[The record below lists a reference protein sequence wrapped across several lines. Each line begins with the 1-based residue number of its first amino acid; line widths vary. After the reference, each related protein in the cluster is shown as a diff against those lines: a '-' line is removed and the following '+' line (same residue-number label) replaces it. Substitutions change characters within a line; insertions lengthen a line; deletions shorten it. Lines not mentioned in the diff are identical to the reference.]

1 MAQKDDVATI
11 PFRDQPIPGHAVEV
25 VTALRAMP
33 DGDSVR
39 TQDLAA
45 AMKTLGVKDAYR
57 KAQKLPRLSTCNINR
72 DLILQTWN
80 HVVEPKKKKGKDS
93 TTTHEVNATE
103 LNTHKGGVL
112 SATLNPNILKDMV
125 KTRTYKKIER
135 LLFGVKKP
143 LNIFIDGDTGLGKST
158 AVIHV
163 HYRQDREVIR
173 LNLSF
178 ATDVDDLIGGFRLI
192 DGDTV
197 WQDGPAV
204 IAMERGACLLLDELD
219 AANPKILF
227 ELQSILEGN
236 GVYLKKD
243 NRMVYPNEGFHVVA
257 TGNTK
262 GTGDM
267 TGDFAGTNILN
278 KAFLDRFVASIT
290 ATPPDRKEMQKM
302 LDHQVPENPELVNEG
317 LAAFYGQVL
326 ETWIAGGIPHL
337 VSPRRMIAFGKLCN
351 QFGVERVDDKE
362 LKEAGDYATNK
373 YDDEMKSGF
382 MELLDRMIA
391 TEKDKAIPEATA
403 TDVLDTDA
411 PF

>member
-1 MAQKDDVATI
+1 MAKNTPEV
-11 PFRDQPIPGHAVEV
+11 PFQDRPIPTHAKEV
-25 VTALRAMP
+25 VTALTAMP
-33 DGDSVR
+33 EGDSVR

-57 KAQKLPRLSTCNINR
+57 KAQKLPRLSTCNVDR
-72 DLILQTWN
+72 DLILRHWG
-80 HVVEPKKKKGKDS
+80 HVVNKTKSESTHTVKKDD
-93 TTTHEVNATE
+93 VNS
-103 LNTHKGGVL
+103 HKVGVL
-112 SATLNPNILKDMV
+112 SATQNPNILKDMV
-125 KTRTYKKIER
+125 KTKTYKKVER
-135 LLFGVKKP
+135 LLYGVKNP
-143 LNIFIDGDTGLGKST
+143 LNVFIDGDTGLGKST

-163 HYRQDREVIR
+163 HYRQNRMVIR

-204 IAMERGACLLLDELD
+204 IAMQEGACLLLDELD

-243 NRMVYPNEGFHVVA
+243 NRMVYPTDGFHVVA

-267 TGDFAGTNILN
+267 TGDFSGVNILN
-278 KAFLDRFVASIT
+278 KAFLDRFAASIT
-290 ATPPDRKEMQKM
+290 AVPPDQKEMHKM
-302 LDHQVPENPELVNEG
+302 LDHQCPDNPDLVNEG
-317 LAAFYGQVL
+317 LAAFYHQVL
-326 ETWIAGGIPHL
+326 QTWIAGGIPHL
-337 VSPRRMIAFGKLCN
+337 VSPRRMIAFGNLCI

-373 YDDEMKSGF
+373 YDEEMKSAF

-391 TEKDKAIPEATA
+391 EEKDKAIPEATA
-403 TDVLDTDA
+403 TNVLDDDA

>member
-1 MAQKDDVATI
+1 MAKNTPEI
-11 PFRDQPIPGHAVEV
+11 PFQDQPVPGHAKEV

-33 DGDSVR
+33 DGESVR
-39 TQDLAA
+39 TQDLSA

-57 KAQKLPRLSTCNINR
+57 KAQKLPRLSTCNVDR
-72 DLILQTWN
+72 DLILRVWN
-80 HVVEPKKKKGKDS
+80 HVVSDKGKVDS
-93 TTTHEVNATE
+93 THTVKKDDVNK
-103 LNTHKGGVL
+103 HKVGVL
-112 SATLNPNILKDMV
+112 SATQNPNILKDMV
-125 KTRTYKKIER
+125 KTKTYKKVER
-135 LLFGVKKP
+135 LLYGVKKP

-158 AVIHV
+158 AVIHI
-163 HYRQDREVIR
+163 HYRQNREVIR

-204 IAMERGACLLLDELD
+204 IAMERGSCLLLDELD

-243 NRMVYPNEGFHVVA
+243 NRMVYPTDGFHVVA

-267 TGDFAGTNILN
+267 TGDFSGTNILN
-278 KAFLDRFVASIT
+278 KAFLDRFPASIT
-290 ATPPDRKEMQKM
+290 AVPPDQKEMHKM
-302 LDHQVPENPELVNEG
+302 LDHQCVDNKPLVNEG
-317 LAAFYGQVL
+317 LAAFYAQVL
-326 ETWIAGGIPHL
+326 QTWVAGGIPHL
-337 VSPRRMIAFGKLCN
+337 VSPRRMIAFGNLCS

-373 YDDEMKSGF
+373 YDQEMKAAF
-382 MELLDRMIA
+382 MELLDRMIS
-391 TEKDKAIPEATA
+391 TEKEKAIPEATV
-403 TDVLDTDA
+403 TDALDNDA